1 MHPEQIDHFLD
12 KQAETAVYLQRE
24 MVALPA
30 LGPKNGGQGEHHKAE
45 FLTTYLKQ
53 LGLKDIRQLPADDPQ
68 VESGQRPNTAA
79 VLPGKNPGRT
89 LWIISHLDIV
99 PPGDLSHWKTDPFT
113 LHQEGD
119 LLYGRGTEDNHHG
132 IVSSLLAAKALL
144 ETSAVPKTNLGL
156 LFVSDEETGN
166 EFGLEFLFRQHR
178 DLFDP
183 GDLFLVPDFGTP
195 DSNLVDVSEKGL
207 MWLKIT
213 VLGKQCHGSTPE
225 EGRNSLLAASA
236 AILELRELYSR
247 FNRENPLFAPS
258 YSTFEATRK
267 EENVPNIN
275 TIPGKDVFYLDCR
288 ILPEYDLEEV
298 IASVQEICGRI
309 ASSYGVDIQVET
321 VHRESAPATD
331 ESHPFVQALL
341 RSIRA
346 VYSASPAPKGIGG
359 GTVAAFPRKEGFPA
373 AVWATLLGNAHQP
386 NEHTSIRNMLS
397 DAKVMAHL
405 ALQLPEDSS

>member
-1 MHPEQIDHFLD
+1 MHPEQIVNFLD
-12 KQAETAVYLQRE
+12 KQAETAVYLQSE
-24 MVALPA
+24 LVALPA
-30 LGPKNGGQGEHHKAE
+30 LGPKNGGQGEYHKAQ

-53 LGLKDIRQLPADDPQ
+53 LGLKDIRQLPSEDPR

-79 VLPGKNPGRT
+79 VLPGWDPRRT
-89 LWIISHLDIV
+89 LWIISHMDVV
-99 PPGDLSHWKTDPFT
+99 PTGDLSLWNTDPFT

-119 LLYGRGTEDNHHG
+119 LVYGRGTEDNHHG
-132 IVSSLLAAKALL
+132 LVSSLLAVKALL
-144 ETSAVPKTNLGL
+144 ETSAVPRINLGL

-166 EFGLEFLFRQHR
+166 EYGLEFLFRQHR
-178 DLFDP
+178 ELFGP

-207 MWLKIT
+207 MWLKIS
-213 VLGKQCHGSTPE
+213 VIGKQCHGSTPE
-225 EGRNSLLAASA
+225 KGCNSLLAASA
-236 AILELRELYSR
+236 AVLELRELYSR
-247 FNRENPLFAPS
+247 FDRENPLFAPP
-258 YSTFEATRK
+258 YSTFEATKK
-267 EENVPNIN
+267 ENNVPNVN

-288 ILPEYDLEEV
+288 ILPEYELDLA
-298 IASVQEICGRI
+298 IATVREITDRI
-309 ASSYGVDIQVET
+309 ARVYGVDIHVET

-341 RSIRA
+341 SSIGTM
-346 VYSASPAPKGIGG
+346 YNASPAPGGIGG

-386 NEHTSIRNMLS
+386 NEHTSIQNMLG

-405 ALQLPEDSS
+405 ALEMPEDGS